1 VSRFKSVVY
10 NKLDTPEYV
19 YFIIKGDVYFTN
31 ESGTYHYFKLSS
43 GSYFGDVEAFLGHKS
58 SYSVQ

>member
-1 VSRFKSVVY
+1 MVY
-10 NKLDTPEYV
+10 NKLDSPEYV